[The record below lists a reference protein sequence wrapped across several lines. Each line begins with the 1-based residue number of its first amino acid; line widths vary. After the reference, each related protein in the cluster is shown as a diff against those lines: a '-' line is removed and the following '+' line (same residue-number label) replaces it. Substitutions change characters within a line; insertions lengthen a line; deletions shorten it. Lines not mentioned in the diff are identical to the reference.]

1 MLLEAAWIL
10 AAIELNGAAVSR
22 GASVRLTPSHCEVEH
37 VALDDHLNPRR
48 SDVRLA
54 DHWSFAIE
62 HCRLDTAKGLLQ
74 IQLPQ
79 DLLATKTLRLGAAQ
93 RQDPVKLLH
102 RPSVSEHN
110 TVRVMPSASVDF
122 MMGSNSRGLG
132 LGISAGPWLF
142 QGFVQKPNDA
152 ASLNRWSLEHLLASG
167 AAVTLGDFRAETG
180 PAQNLGEFR
189 GLHITNQAQP
199 LRNDASAFGELL
211 IDRPARLQ
219 FFDRQG
225 IPIYSAEILSPGNY
239 QVQGYG
245 SSSVPGFLEARLVDS
260 LGRARIVSI
269 PWTADRKLL
278 GAGATLWEV
287 FLGQANQPLTPQPN
301 HLESSTSVHS
311 RSVFSAQIRHGLSHR
326 HSVGAHFYRSAEQTQ
341 WSGEVSSR
349 AIPNLLASAALGRQC
364 GPQDCQTLWLA
375 DARISLGRSTQIIAN
390 IQSSDRQTVAIGAST
405 AFLSRGS
412 GSWQWS
418 RQSQG
423 MDSAFGSV
431 TRASRSTHTLSLRW
445 GLGQDLSLQLQARH
459 QEEASLS
466 SWSGFIGLSM
476 NLSRAQTTM
485 TSYLTIQDP
494 SSGGQREGATVQ
506 INRSIQGLYGTQLS
520 ATHRQEEVNRSE
532 FFVRHASPFGDG
544 SLRMDSQT
552 RDLHWS
558 ASTRLWMTPK
568 EFFFTATGDDNLVI
582 QDIGKP
588 SIRILQPG
596 RDSQISNAQGVAV
609 FRKAPAW
616 LEASYSVDAK
626 SLPFDLQLAS
636 NRLAI
641 PLASRRVYW
650 VTHAN
655 QWSDYRE
662 WRLEGI
668 NPATIQS
675 THHVVTR
682 QGRHVFLTEE
692 GYLDLRSSDELPVRL
707 QPKPSL
713 MNEPNRAAGAA
724 GANGARGIFDCTE
737 RDLPGILECHPVD
750 VLTQSFN

>member
-1 MLLEAAWIL
+1 MLLEAVWIL

-48 SDVRLA
+48 SDRRLA
-54 DHWSFAIE
+54 DHWSFPIE
-62 HCRLDTAKGLLQ
+62 HCSLDAAKGLLQ
-74 IQLPQ
+74 IKLPQ

-93 RQDPVKLLH
+93 RQDPVALLH
-102 RPSVSEHN
+102 HPTVSEHN

-122 MMGSNSRGLG
+122 MMGSNARGLG

-142 QGFVQKPNDA
+142 QSFIQKPNNA
-152 ASLNRWSLEHLLASG
+152 GSLSRWSLEHLLASG

-180 PAQNLGEFR
+180 PTQSFGEFR

-219 FFDRQG
+219 FFDRHG

-245 SSSVPGFLEARLVDS
+245 ASSVPGFLEARLVDS
-260 LGRARIVSI
+260 LGRAQIISI

-278 GAGATLWEV
+278 KADTTVWEALV
-287 FLGQANQPLTPQPN
+287 GRENRDLAAQSNGVGPFNADRSQ
-301 HLESSTSVHS
+301 
-311 RSVFSAQIRHGLSHR
+311 SVFAAQIRHGLSHR
-326 HSVGAHFYRSAEQTQ
+326 HSVGAHLYRSSERVQ

-349 AIPNLLASAALGRQC
+349 AIPNLLVTAALGRQC
-364 GPQDCQTLWLA
+364 GPKDCQTLCFA
-375 DARISLGRSTQIIAN
+375 DARISLGRSTQVIAN
-390 IQSSDRQTVAIGAST
+390 IDNSDRQTLAIGAST

-418 RQSQG
+418 RQSQVSG
-423 MDSAFGSV
+423 TNLDSA

-445 GLGQDLSLQLQARH
+445 GLQQNLSLQLQARH
-459 QEEASLS
+459 QEEAGVS
-466 SWSGFIGLSM
+466 SWSGFVGLSL
-476 NLSRAQTTM
+476 NLSKAHTTING
-485 TSYLTIQDP
+485 YLTVQDP
-494 SSGGQREGATVQ
+494 SSSGRRHESAAVQ

-520 ATHRQEEVNRSE
+520 ATHRQEEINRSE
-532 FFVRHASPFGDG
+532 FFIRHASLFGDG
-544 SLRMDSQT
+544 SLRMDTQT
-552 RDLHWS
+552 EGFQWS
-558 ASTRLWMTPK
+558 ASTRLWLTPQ
-568 EFFFTATGDDNLVI
+568 EFFFTAMGDDNLVI

-596 RDSQISNAQGVAV
+596 RDSQVSNAQGVAV
-609 FRKAPAW
+609 FRRAPAW
-616 LEASYSVDAK
+616 SEASYSVDTK
-626 SLPFDLQLAS
+626 SLPLDLQLAS
-636 NRLAI
+636 NRLTI
-641 PLASRRVYW
+641 PLASRRAYW

-655 QWSDYRE
+655 QWSNYRE

-668 NPATIQS
+668 DPAMIRS

-692 GYLDLRSSDELPVRL
+692 GYLDLRSADELPIRL
-707 QPKPSL
+707 QPKPPS
-713 MNEPNRAAGAA
+713 MDRPNRAS
-724 GANGARGIFDCTE
+724 GARDIFDCTE
-737 RDLPGILECHPVD
+737 RDLPGILQCLPVD